1 MSSVIKIT
9 VLELMCIY
17 CSFTYSVTAC
27 VNTWVRALVCQHE
40 EVFFPKCSA
49 HFRGIK
55 ESLKNSKWY
64 SEGVNQRRTVTDNTI
79 TRMKTTKGQ
88 TVIYTTL
95 HFTLY

>member
-40 EVFFPKCSA
+40 EVFFQN
-49 HFRGIK
+49 FQLTFV
-55 ESLKNSKWY
+55 E
-64 SEGVNQRRTVTDNTI
+64 
-79 TRMKTTKGQ
+79 
-88 TVIYTTL
+88 
-95 HFTLY
+95 